1 MRLEFL
7 ISAPMITIRLSP
19 QNKLILDISDPEEV
33 SEFKNLTQAF
43 TRDWQEG
50 LFSLGA
56 RKDPVPWT
64 PVTGFWVD
72 IASYYLTRI
81 CHLPPTEP
89 ELSID
94 RPSKEKLD
102 VWVESAPPMTGG
114 EYLNTDNLALI
125 WDQLVHWGTGA
136 MAKDG
141 GLGKFLSKR
150 APKWNMVGRV
160 TFHLAEN
167 KNDPRR
173 PFAFMASFST
183 GIGSGGQVKHLPL
196 GKAFEL
202 YAGTKNRQALI
213 KLLTP
218 VNEAA
223 ARCKWV
229 REMVDNRTVYRPMA
243 WSAGQAYQMLRSAG
257 DLEDSGLSLRLPDWW
272 KKRPRPR
279 VSAVIGE
286 TRKNRF
292 GVESMLDFSVDM
304 ALGEDSLSME
314 EIEQLLSGEEGLVMF
329 KGQWIEVDKQRLKEA
344 INHWKK
350 VEKLSKKGE
359 VSFIEGMRMLAG
371 AARDPK
377 DAFLDLEATDW
388 SRVIAG
394 KAMREILHGLRNP
407 ANIDHPEMASGLK
420 AVLRPYQ
427 KEGTAWLNFL
437 SQLGLG
443 ACLADDMGLGKT
455 IQVLALLTLRSARNH
470 SKPCLL
476 IIPASLLGNWRSEA
490 RRFAPQLKLL
500 FLHASEMNKKDMQ
513 NLERNPSQ
521 CLIGYDL
528 VVTTYAMAS
537 RSPWLSS
544 QKWNL
549 IILDEAQAIKNHST
563 NQSKAVKKLQAQ
575 ARIALTGTPIEN
587 RLGDMWSLFDF
598 LNPGLLGSARQF
610 RNFVKEIEE
619 SPQRSFGPLRKV
631 VGPYILRRLK
641 TDKNIISD
649 LPDKT
654 ETIQFCYLTREQI
667 RYYHQAVTAMKDALK
682 NKDKIDDMARRGIVL
697 QTLMR
702 LKQICNHPG
711 QFLGD
716 NDYSPA
722 KSGKFAR
729 IAEICRELAQRQEKV
744 LIFTQFREIIPA
756 LEEYL
761 THVFGRPGLHLHGGV
776 NVKKRKT
783 IVDCFQKDDGPPFF
797 ILSLKAGG
805 TGLNLTAAS
814 HVIHFDRWW
823 NPAVENQATDRS
835 FRIGQKKNVLVHK
848 FVTSG
853 TIEEKIDRL
862 ISEKKE
868 LAEQMLSNAGEIKLT
883 ELPDEELMDM
893 VSLDISRA
901 SIT

>member
-1 MRLEFL
+1 
-7 ISAPMITIRLSP
+7 MITIRLSP
-19 QNKLILDISDPEEV
+19 HNRLILDTSDQEKV
-33 SEFKNLTQAF
+33 SGFNNLARAFKS
-43 TRDWQEG
+43 DWREG

-56 RKDPVPWT
+56 GKDQVPWT
-64 PVTGFWVD
+64 PETAFWGGV
-72 IASYYLTRI
+72 ASHFLTRI
-81 CHLPPTEP
+81 CHLPPDQTQT
-89 ELSID
+89 SID
-94 RPSKEKLD
+94 PPSQEQINM
-102 VWVESAPPMTGG
+102 WVESAPPMAGG
-114 EYLNTDNLALI
+114 EYLNTETLELI
-125 WDQLVHWGTGA
+125 WHQLVQWGTGA
-136 MAKDG
+136 MAQDG
-141 GLGKFLSKR
+141 GLEKFLSMR
-150 APKWNMVGRV
+150 APKWNKVGRV

-167 KNDPRR
+167 KNDPKR

-183 GIGSGGQVKHLPL
+183 GIGSGGQLKHLPL

-202 YAGTKNRQALI
+202 YAGTRNRQALI

-223 ARCKWV
+223 ARCSWV
-229 REMVDNRTVYRPMA
+229 REMVDNRAVYRPMA
-243 WSAGQAYQMLRSAG
+243 WSAGQAYQMLRSAAV
-257 DLEDSGLSLRLPDWW
+257 LKESGLSLRLPDWW
-272 KKRPRPR
+272 KRRPRPR

-286 TRKNRF
+286 TRKSRF
-292 GVESMLDFSVDM
+292 GADSMLDFSVDV
-304 ALGEDSLSME
+304 ALGEISLSRE
-314 EIEQLLSGEEGLVMF
+314 EIEELLSGEDGLVMF
-329 KGQWIEVDKQRLKEA
+329 KGQWIEVDKERLQEA
-344 INHWKK
+344 ISHWEK
-350 VEKLSKKGE
+350 VEKLSTKGE

-377 DAFLDLEATDW
+377 EAFLDQEAADW

-394 KAMREILHGLRNP
+394 KALQEVLHGLRNP
-407 ANIDHPEMASGLK
+407 ASIGQPEMGSNLK

-455 IQVLALLTLRSARNH
+455 IQVLALLSLHCAGNNSRPS
-470 SKPCLL
+470 LL

-490 RRFAPQLKLL
+490 RRFAPGLKLF
-500 FLHASEMNKKDMQ
+500 FLHPSELHKKDMQ

-521 CLIGYDL
+521 CLKGYDL

-537 RSPWLSS
+537 RTPWLSA
-544 QKWNL
+544 QRWNY

-563 NQSKAVKKLQAQ
+563 NQSKAVKKLQAR

-587 RLGDMWSLFDF
+587 RLGDIWSLFDF

-610 RNFVKEIEE
+610 KNFVKELEE
-619 SPQRSFGPLRKV
+619 SPQKSFGPLRKLV
-631 VGPYILRRLK
+631 SPYILRRLK
-641 TDKNIISD
+641 TDKSIISD

-654 ETIQFCYLTREQI
+654 ETIQFCYLTREQV
-667 RYYHQAVTAMKDALK
+667 RYYHQAVTVMKDALK
-682 NKDKIDDMARRGIVL
+682 NKERIDDMARRGIVL
-697 QTLMR
+697 QTLVR

-716 NDYSPA
+716 NDFSPA
-722 KSGKFAR
+722 KSGKFVR

-744 LIFTQFREIIPA
+744 LIFTQFREIISP

-761 THVFGRPGLHLHGGV
+761 TQVFGRPGLHLHGGV
-776 NVKKRKT
+776 NVKQRKK
-783 IVDCFQKDDGPPFF
+783 IVDSFQKDDGPPFF

-853 TIEEKIDRL
+853 TIEEKIDLL

-868 LAEQMLSNAGEIKLT
+868 LARQMLSSAGEIKLT
-883 ELPDEELMDM
+883 ELPDEQLMEM
-893 VSLDISRA
+893 VSLDITRA
-901 SIT
+901 SMT